1 MNKSYYID
9 EWAKYRGYSMKEL
22 AQEAGIGTATITRI
36 RKRDGG
42 RSSTIRKI
50 AAALSISVEE
60 LQELPPVGSF
70 RKTVDTVNEQ
80 AELADGF
87 DGIIRDIG
95 NIDTKYLIPLLS
107 EIPEG
112 PWETWFTG
120 SPLELSRE
128 YVFRSPGVKGEN
140 VFAIRLSDNSMEPVI
155 NYDDVLF
162 VNPEKEINNNNGE
175 TRLVRT
181 DEKIM
186 IRYVYKFDLRNR
198 SYYRLASEKYDDQ
211 IIHCHDATIYKLL
224 GIIQIRTF

>member
-1 MNKSYYID
+1 MKYDYYIR
-9 EWAKYRGYSMKEL
+9 EWATYRGLNLYEL
-22 AQEAGIGTATITRI
+22 ANKAEISKTTLFNISKTGKAFA
-36 RKRDGG
+36 
-42 RSSTIRKI
+42 STLRKI
-50 AAALSISVEE
+50 ASALDISVEQ
-60 LQELPPVGSF
+60 LHELPPVGSY
-70 RKTVDTVNEQ
+70 RKTADTVNEQ
-80 AELADGF
+80 VESADVF

-120 SPLELSRE
+120 SPLELSNE

-162 VNPEKEINNNNGE
+162 VNPEKGINNNNGE